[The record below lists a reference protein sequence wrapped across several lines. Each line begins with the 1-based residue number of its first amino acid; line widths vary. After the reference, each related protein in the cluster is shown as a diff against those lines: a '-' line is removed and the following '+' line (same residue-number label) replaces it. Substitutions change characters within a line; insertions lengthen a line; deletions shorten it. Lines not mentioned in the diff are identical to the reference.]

1 MITVI
6 SGTNRTD
13 NNTLKVSRCYA
24 KELEKQGHEVEILN
38 LQDLKDD
45 FFTES
50 MYGKPSESFSQVLNT
65 KIIPADKFIIVVPE
79 YNGSY
84 PGILKLVLDT
94 INPEMWA
101 GSKAALLGIASGRAG
116 NLRGVDHLT
125 AVMHY
130 LKTEVYSFKPVLSSI
145 HLHLSE
151 DGELTNPEYMG
162 LIKAQ
167 IEGFLKF

>member
-13 NNTLKVSRCYA
+13 NNTLKVSKLYV
-24 KELEKQGHEVEILN
+24 KELEQQGCEVELLN

-50 MYGKPSESFSQVLNT
+50 MYGKPSESFTQVLNT
-65 KIIPADKFIIVVPE
+65 KIIPSDKFVIVVPE

-94 INPEMWA
+94 IHPEMWE

-130 LKTEVYSFKPVLSSI
+130 LKTEVYSLKPVLSSI
-145 HLHLSE
+145 HLHLNE
-151 DGELTNPEYMG
+151 NGDLTNEEYVG
-162 LIKAQ
+162 LIRAQ
-167 IEGFLKF
+167 IQGFLKF